1 MAYLTIFALV
11 VALNLLPAFGPP
23 TWALLVFA
31 SIHWH
36 VAPAALVV
44 EGVVAAGLGR
54 WALATA
60 IRKLRRYFPQRYLD
74 NLQFAEERLS
84 AKKTRLRVLFGLFVL
99 SPLPSAQLFCAAGL
113 LELPLAPL
121 VGAFMLGRVV
131 TYSLYIATA
140 TTVQRQLG
148 GVFDSFFANPW
159 SIALQLVLL
168 AGLAAL
174 PLISWRQRGASRG
187 G

>member
-36 VAPAALVV
+36 VAPVALVL
-44 EGVVAAGLGR
+44 EGVLGAGLGR
-54 WALATA
+54 WALASAT
-60 IRKLRRYFPQRYLD
+60 RHFRRYFPKRYLD
-74 NLQFAEERLS
+74 NLESAQERLS
-84 AKKTRLRVLFGLFVL
+84 ANKTRFRVLFGLFVL

-113 LELPLAPL
+113 LKLTMAPL

-131 TYSLYIATA
+131 TYSIYVATA
-140 TTVQRQLG
+140 TTLQHQLG
-148 GVFDSFFANPW
+148 DVFTNFFGSPW
-159 SIALQLVLL
+159 AISLQLVLL
-168 AGLAAL
+168 IGLAAL
-174 PLISWRQRGASRG
+174 PLVPWNRRGKRVD
-187 G
+187 

>member
-1 MAYLTIFALV
+1 MAYATIFVLV
-11 VALNLLPAFGPP
+11 FALNLLPAFGPP

-36 VAPAALVV
+36 VAPAALVI

-54 WALATA
+54 WVLAA
-60 IRKLRRYFPQRYLD
+60 SVRNLRRFFPKRYLD
-74 NLQFAEERLS
+74 NLEYAEERLT
-84 AKKTRLRVLFGLFVL
+84 AKTTRIRVLFGLFVL

-113 LELPLAPL
+113 LQLRLAPL

-131 TYSLYIATA
+131 TYSIYVATA
-140 TTVQRQLG
+140 TTIQHQLG
-148 GVFDSFFANPW
+148 GVFDNFFGNPW
-159 SIALQLVLL
+159 AITLQLVLL

-174 PLISWRQRGASRG
+174 PLIPWSRRGTSKSG
-187 G
+187 